1 MIVKGSNMKKIRVLS
16 VFGTRPDAVKMCPLI
31 LALRRDERMESLVCV
46 TAQHREM
53 LDQVL
58 DRFGVRPDYDLNIM
72 KPRQTLTTITQSIL
86 EKLEPVL
93 TEAKP
98 DIVLVHGDTTTSF
111 VAALCAF
118 YQKVPVGHVEAGL
131 RTGDRYS
138 PYPEEMNRRL
148 TGRLATLHF
157 APTELNRRN
166 LEAEGITEGVTVTGN
181 TVIDSMKY
189 TVRPDYA
196 FEDETLRG
204 IDFSKEKYVLLTAH
218 RRENLGKPME
228 NICRAVIRLIEAN
241 PELHIIWPVHLNP
254 AVRETV
260 YHFLKDVP
268 RVTLLEP
275 TNVMDTHNLMS
286 KCAFVMTDSGGIQEE
301 ATAVGVPTL
310 VLRTETE
317 RPEGVETGILR
328 LVGVEEDVIVET
340 AGKLLSDPAFYASMA
355 GAQNPYGDGFASERI
370 IDAIAAWK
378 GM

>member
-1 MIVKGSNMKKIRVLS
+1 MNKIRVLS
-16 VFGTRPDAVKMCPLI
+16 VFGTRPDAIKMCPLV
-31 LALRRDERMESLVCV
+31 LALKRDERTESIVCV

-58 DRFGVRPDYDLNIM
+58 ERFGVKPDYDLNIM

-93 TEAKP
+93 TESAP

-118 YQKVPVGHVEAGL
+118 YQKIPVGHVEAGL
-131 RTGDRYS
+131 RTFDRYS
-138 PYPEEMNRRL
+138 PFPEEMNRRL

-157 APTELNRRN
+157 APTELNREN
-166 LEAEGITEGVTVTGN
+166 LAREGIADGVTVTGN
-181 TVIDSMKY
+181 TVIDSMRY
-189 TVRPDYA
+189 TVRGNYVFTDDA
-196 FEDETLRG
+196 LKN
-204 IDFSKEKYVLLTAH
+204 IDFSDGKYVLLTAH
-218 RRENLGKPME
+218 RRENLGRPME
-228 NICRAVIRLIEAN
+228 NICRAVLRLVGRY
-241 PELHIIWPVHLNP
+241 PELHVIWPVHLNP

-260 YHFLKDVP
+260 YGMLAHTP

-275 TNVMDTHNLMS
+275 TNVMDTHNLMA

-317 RPEGVETGILR
+317 RPEGLATGILK
-328 LVGVEEDVIVET
+328 LVGVEEDAIYDT
-340 AGKLLSDPAFYASMA
+340 ASRLLSDTAFYASMA
-355 GAQNPYGDGFASERI
+355 GAKNPYGDGFASERI
-370 IDAIAAWK
+370 IDAICAWK
-378 GM
+378 GV